1 MFVCDWKKI
10 VWGYYVNKIIVN
22 KIIVEM
28 RRIII
33 IHASHSFFLM
43 SYEYMALHVPIKRT
57 SLHFTQERFSR
68 SRVFLFEMDKNK
80 EEGIWLF
87 NI

>member
-1 MFVCDWKKI
+1 MFVCDWKKTI
-10 VWGYYVNKIIVN
+10 VK
-22 KIIVEM
+22 KVEM

-43 SYEYMALHVPIKRT
+43 SYEYMALHVPIKR